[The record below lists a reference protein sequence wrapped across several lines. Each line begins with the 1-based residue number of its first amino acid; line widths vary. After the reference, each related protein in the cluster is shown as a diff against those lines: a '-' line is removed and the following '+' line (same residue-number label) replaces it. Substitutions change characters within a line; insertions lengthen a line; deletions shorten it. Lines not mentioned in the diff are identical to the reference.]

1 MERRLEKSL
10 EIMRQIND
18 LGIPTEYP
26 PRMELSR
33 RLSDYV
39 KTGEPWSGKIKFEA
53 YGRVA
58 HVILPRKDT
67 VDVQVVLKS
76 LQGKKL

>member
-1 MERRLEKSL
+1 MNRLE
-10 EIMRQIND
+10 ECIRVMNQIRD
-18 LGIPTEYP
+18 LGIPADYP
-26 PRMELSR
+26 PLKELSR

-58 HVILPRKDT
+58 DIILPRKEDR
-67 VDVQVVLKS
+67 QIGIVLRR
-76 LQGKKL
+76 L

>member
-10 EIMRQIND
+10 GIMRQLNE
-18 LGIPTEYP
+18 LGIPVEYP
-26 PRMELSR
+26 PRLELSR

-58 HVILPRKDT
+58 DIILPRKET
-67 VDVQVVLKS
+67 VDIQVVLRKI
-76 LQGKKL
+76 

>member
-1 MERRLEKSL
+1 
-10 EIMRQIND
+10 MRQIYD

-26 PRMELSR
+26 PVKELSR

-39 KTGEPWSGKIKFEA
+39 KTGEPWSGKIKFET

-58 HVILPRKDT
+58 DIILPRKADR
-67 VDVQVVLKS
+67 QISVVLRKIN
-76 LQGKKL
+76 

>member
-1 MERRLEKSL
+1 MSRIEECLLVMK
-10 EIMRQIND
+10 QIRD

-26 PRMELSR
+26 PLKELSK

-39 KTGEPWSGKIKFEA
+39 KTGDPWTGKIKFEA

-58 HVILPRKDT
+58 EVILPRKADR
-67 VDVQVVLKS
+67 QISVL
-76 LQGKKL
+76 LKKI

>member
-1 MERRLEKSL
+1 MSRLE
-10 EIMRQIND
+10 ECIQIMKQLRD

-26 PRMELSR
+26 PLKELSS

-39 KTGEPWSGKIKFEA
+39 KTGEPWAGKIKFEA

-58 HVILPRKDT
+58 NIILPRKADRQLT
-67 VDVQVVLKS
+67 VVLE
-76 LQGKKL
+76 KLK

>member
-1 MERRLEKSL
+1 MNRVEECIRVMKQVR
-10 EIMRQIND
+10 D
-18 LGIPTEYP
+18 LGIPTDYP
-26 PRMELSR
+26 PLKELST

-58 HVILPRKDT
+58 DIILPRRADR
-67 VDVQVVLKS
+67 QIGIVLRKI
-76 LQGKKL
+76 

>member
-1 MERRLEKSL
+1 MSRIEECLLVMK
-10 EIMRQIND
+10 QIRD

-26 PRMELSR
+26 PLKELSK

-39 KTGEPWSGKIKFEA
+39 KTGDPWAGKIKFEA

-58 HVILPRKDT
+58 EVILPRKADR
-67 VDVQVVLKS
+67 QISVL
-76 LQGKKL
+76 LKKI

>member
-1 MERRLEKSL
+1 MSRIEECLLVMK
-10 EIMRQIND
+10 QIRD

-26 PRMELSR
+26 PLRELSK

-39 KTGEPWSGKIKFEA
+39 KTGDPWTGKIKFEA

-58 HVILPRKDT
+58 EVILPRKADR
-67 VDVQVVLKS
+67 QISVL
-76 LQGKKL
+76 LKKI

>member
-1 MERRLEKSL
+1 MSRIEECLLVMK
-10 EIMRQIND
+10 QIRD

-26 PRMELSR
+26 PLRELSK

-39 KTGEPWSGKIKFEA
+39 KTGDPWTGKIKFEA

-58 HVILPRKDT
+58 EVILPRKADR
-67 VDVQVVLKS
+67 QVSVL
-76 LQGKKL
+76 LKKI

>member
-1 MERRLEKSL
+1 MNRIDECIQVMK
-10 EIMRQIND
+10 QIYD
-18 LGIPTEYP
+18 FGIPTEYP
-26 PRMELSR
+26 PLKELSR

-58 HVILPRKDT
+58 DIILPRRADRQI
-67 VDVQVVLKS
+67 VVVLRKI
-76 LQGKKL
+76 

>member
-1 MERRLEKSL
+1 MNRIDECIH
-10 EIMRQIND
+10 IMKQIRD

-26 PRMELSR
+26 PLKELSR

-58 HVILPRKDT
+58 EIILPRKADREIS
-67 VDVQVVLKS
+67 VVLK
-76 LQGKKL
+76 KI

>member
-1 MERRLEKSL
+1 MKQ
-10 EIMRQIND
+10 MRD

-26 PRMELSR
+26 PLKELSK

-39 KTGEPWSGKIKFEA
+39 KTGEPWAGKIKFEA

-58 HVILPRKDT
+58 NVILPRKSDR
-67 VDVQVVLKS
+67 QLIVVLEKS
-76 LQGKKL
+76 

>member
-1 MERRLEKSL
+1 MSRIEECIRVMK
-10 EIMRQIND
+10 EIRD
-18 LGIPTEYP
+18 LGFPTEYP
-26 PRMELSR
+26 PLKELSK

-58 HVILPRKDT
+58 DVILPRKADRQIT
-67 VDVQVVLKS
+67 VVLRKI
-76 LQGKKL
+76 

>member
-1 MERRLEKSL
+1 MSRIEECVRVMKQLR
-10 EIMRQIND
+10 D

-26 PRMELSR
+26 PLKEVSK

-39 KTGEPWSGKIKFEA
+39 KTGEPWAGKIKFEA

-58 HVILPRKDT
+58 DIILPRKADR
-67 VDVQVVLKS
+67 QIMLVLK
-76 LQGKKL
+76 KL

>member
-1 MERRLEKSL
+1 MNRIEECIRVMK
-10 EIMRQIND
+10 QIRD
-18 LGIPTEYP
+18 LGIPADYP
-26 PRMELSR
+26 PFKELSR

-58 HVILPRKDT
+58 DIILPRKEDR
-67 VDVQVVLKS
+67 QIGIVLRR
-76 LQGKKL
+76 L